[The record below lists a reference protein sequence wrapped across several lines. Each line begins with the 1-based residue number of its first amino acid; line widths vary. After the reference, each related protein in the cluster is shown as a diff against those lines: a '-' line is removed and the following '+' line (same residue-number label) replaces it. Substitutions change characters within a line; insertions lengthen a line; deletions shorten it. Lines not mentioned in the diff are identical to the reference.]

1 MRLLFAS
8 LAVLAVLDVACAG
21 SAHAERFSAIDG
33 GKLVSLCTGRDK
45 SVVADCTAYIN
56 GVSDAAS
63 FYQNLRPADGSK
75 GSKLPAYLCLPPA
88 ITGVQMRDAV
98 VGWAK
103 SHPESQRLQASG
115 VVLRA
120 LHDTYKC
127 QGTEGGLSS

>member
-1 MRLLFAS
+1 MKLLFAS
-8 LAVLAVLDVACAG
+8 LAVLAVAWAG
-21 SAHAERFSAIDG
+21 PAHAERFSPIDG
-33 GKLVSLCTGRDK
+33 GKLVSLCTGHDK
-45 SVVADCTAYIN
+45 GVVADCTAYIN
-56 GVSDAAS
+56 GISDAAS

-75 GSKLPAYLCLPPA
+75 GGKLPAYLCLPTT

-98 VGWAK
+98 VNWAK

-115 VVLRA
+115 LVLRA

>member
-1 MRLLFAS
+1 MKLLFGTL
-8 LAVLAVLDVACAG
+8 LALVAAVG

-33 GKLVSLCTGRDK
+33 SRLITICTGRDK
-45 SVVADCTAYIN
+45 GVVADCTAYIN

-75 GSKLPAYLCLPPA
+75 GGRLPAYICVPTA
-88 ITGVQMRDAV
+88 ITGVQLREAV

-120 LHDTYKC
+120 LHDTFKC

>member
-1 MRLLFAS
+1 MKLLFGTL
-8 LAVLAVLDVACAG
+8 LALTAAVG

-33 GKLVSLCTGRDK
+33 SRLITICTGRDK
-45 SVVADCTAYIN
+45 GVVADCTAYIN

-75 GSKLPAYLCLPPA
+75 GGRLPAYICVPTA
-88 ITGVQMRDAV
+88 ITGVQLREAV

-120 LHDTYKC
+120 LHDTFKC

>member
-1 MRLLFAS
+1 MMKLLFAS
-8 LAVLAVLDVACAG
+8 LTVLVAVAG

-33 GKLVSLCTGRDK
+33 GKLIGLCTGRDRG
-45 SVVADCTAYIN
+45 VVAECTAYIN

-75 GSKLPAYLCLPPA
+75 GGKLPAYICLPTN

-98 VGWAK
+98 VGWARAH
-103 SHPESQRLQASG
+103 SESLRLQASG

-127 QGTEGGLSS
+127 EGTEGGLTS

>member
-1 MRLLFAS
+1 MKLLFAS
-8 LAVLAVLDVACAG
+8 LTVLAACAAG

-33 GKLVSLCTGRDK
+33 SKLVSLCTGRDK
-45 SVVADCTAYIN
+45 GVVADCTAYIN

-63 FYQNLRPADGSK
+63 FYQELRPADGSK
-75 GSKLPAYLCLPPA
+75 GGKLPAYLRLPPT
-88 ITGVQMRDAV
+88 ITGVQMREAV

-103 SHPESQRLQASG
+103 AHPESQRLQASG

-127 QGTEGGLSS
+127 QGTEGGLTS

>member
-8 LAVLAVLDVACAG
+8 LAVLAACAG
-21 SAHAERFSAIDG
+21 SAHAERFSAVNG
-33 GKLVSLCTGRDK
+33 GRLISLCTARDK
-45 SVVADCTAYIN
+45 GVVEDCTAYIN

-75 GSKLPAYLCLPPA
+75 GGKLPAYLCLPQA
-88 ITGVQMRDAV
+88 ITGVQLREAV
-98 VGWAK
+98 VGWAR
-103 SHPESQRLQASG
+103 SHPESQGLQASG

-120 LHDTYKC
+120 LHDSFKC

>member
-1 MRLLFAS
+1 MKLLFAS
-8 LAVLAVLDVACAG
+8 LAVLVVWAG
-21 SAHAERFSAIDG
+21 SAHAERFSAVDG
-33 GKLVSLCTGRDK
+33 TRLVSMCTGRDR
-45 SVVADCTAYIN
+45 SIVEDCTAYIN

-75 GSKLPAYLCLPPA
+75 GGKLPAYLCLPPA
-88 ITGVQMRDAV
+88 ITGVQLREAV
-98 VGWAK
+98 VGWAR

-120 LHDTYKC
+120 LHDSFKC

>member
-1 MRLLFAS
+1 MKLLFGTL
-8 LAVLAVLDVACAG
+8 LALVAAVG

-33 GKLVSLCTGRDK
+33 SRLITICTGRDK
-45 SVVADCTAYIN
+45 GVVADCTAYIN

-75 GSKLPAYLCLPPA
+75 GGRLPAYICVPTA
-88 ITGVQMRDAV
+88 ITGVQLRDAV

-120 LHDTYKC
+120 LHDTFKC

>member
-1 MRLLFAS
+1 MKLLFGTL
-8 LAVLAVLDVACAG
+8 LALVAAVG

-33 GKLVSLCTGRDK
+33 SRLITICTGRDK
-45 SVVADCTAYIN
+45 GVVADCTAYIN
-56 GVSDAAS
+56 GVSDAVS

-75 GSKLPAYLCLPPA
+75 GGRLPAYICVPTA
-88 ITGVQMRDAV
+88 ITGVQLRDAV

-120 LHDTYKC
+120 LHDTFKC

>member
-1 MRLLFAS
+1 MKLLFGTL
-8 LAVLAVLDVACAG
+8 LALAAAVG

-33 GKLVSLCTGRDK
+33 SRLITICTGRDK
-45 SVVADCTAYIN
+45 GVVADCTAYIN
-56 GVSDAAS
+56 GVSDAVS

-75 GSKLPAYLCLPPA
+75 GGRLPAYICVPTA
-88 ITGVQMRDAV
+88 ITGVQLREAV

-120 LHDTYKC
+120 LHDTFKC

>member
-1 MRLLFAS
+1 MKLLLAS
-8 LAVLAVLDVACAG
+8 LAVLAACAG
-21 SAHAERFSAIDG
+21 SAHAERFSPIDG

-45 SVVADCTAYIN
+45 GVVADCTAYIN

-75 GSKLPAYLCLPPA
+75 GGKLPAYLCLPTT

-98 VGWAK
+98 VNWAK

-115 VVLRA
+115 LVLRA
-120 LHDTYKC
+120 LHDTFKC

>member
-1 MRLLFAS
+1 MKLLFAS
-8 LAVLAVLDVACAG
+8 LAVLAACAG
-21 SAHAERFSAIDG
+21 SAHAERFSPVDG
-33 GKLVSLCTGRDK
+33 AKLISLCTGKDK
-45 SVVADCTAYIN
+45 GVVADCTAYIN

-75 GSKLPAYLCLPPA
+75 GGKLPAYLCLPMA
-88 ITGVQMRDAV
+88 ITGVQLRDAV

-103 SHPESQRLQASG
+103 SHPESQRLPASG

-127 QGTEGGLSS
+127 QGTEGGLTS

>member
-1 MRLLFAS
+1 MKLLLGS
-8 LAVLAVLDVACAG
+8 LAVLAAVAG
-21 SAHAERFSAIDG
+21 PAHAERFSAVDG

-45 SVVADCTAYIN
+45 GVVADCTAYIN

-75 GSKLPAYLCLPPA
+75 GGKLPAYICLPPS
-88 ITGVQMRDAV
+88 ITGVQLRDSV
-98 VGWAK
+98 VGWAHAH
-103 SHPESQRLQASG
+103 SESLRLQASG

-127 QGTEGGLSS
+127 QGTEGGLTS

>member
-8 LAVLAVLDVACAG
+8 LAVLAACAG
-21 SAHAERFSAIDG
+21 SAHAERFSALDG
-33 GKLVSLCTGRDK
+33 GRLISLCTGRDK
-45 SVVADCTAYIN
+45 GVVADCTAYIN
-56 GVSDAAS
+56 GVSDAVG

-75 GSKLPAYLCLPPA
+75 GGKLPAYICLPPA

-98 VGWAK
+98 VGWAR

-120 LHDTYKC
+120 LHDSFKC

>member
-1 MRLLFAS
+1 MMKLLLAS
-8 LAVLAVLDVACAG
+8 LTALIAVAG

-33 GKLVSLCTGRDK
+33 SRLIGLCTGRDRG
-45 SVVADCTAYIN
+45 VVAECTAYIN

-75 GSKLPAYLCLPPA
+75 GGKLPAYICLPTN
-88 ITGVQMRDAV
+88 ITGVQMREAV
-98 VGWAK
+98 VGWARAH
-103 SHPESQRLQASG
+103 SESLRLQASG

-127 QGTEGGLSS
+127 EGTEGGLTS

>member
-1 MRLLFAS
+1 MKLLFGTLFM
-8 LAVLAVLDVACAG
+8 LAAVAG
-21 SAHAERFSAIDG
+21 TARAERFSAIDG
-33 GKLVSLCTGRDK
+33 GRLIGLCAGRDK
-45 SVVADCTAYIN
+45 GVVAECTAYIN

-75 GSKLPAYLCLPPA
+75 GGRLPAYICLPTA
-88 ITGVQMRDAV
+88 ITGVQMRETV

-103 SHPESQRLQASG
+103 AHPESLRLQASG

-127 QGTEGGLSS
+127 QGTEGGLTS

>member
-1 MRLLFAS
+1 MKSLFAS
-8 LAVLAVLDVACAG
+8 LAVLAVLDVSWAG

-45 SVVADCTAYIN
+45 GLVADCTAYIN
-56 GVSDAAS
+56 GVSDTAS

-98 VGWAK
+98 IGWAK

-127 QGTEGGLSS
+127 QGSEGGLSS

>member
-1 MRLLFAS
+1 MKSLFAS
-8 LAVLAVLDVACAG
+8 LAVLAVAWAG
-21 SAHAERFSAIDG
+21 PAHAERFSPIDG
-33 GKLVSLCTGRDK
+33 GKLVSLCTGHDK
-45 SVVADCTAYIN
+45 GVVADCTAYIN

-75 GSKLPAYLCLPPA
+75 GGKLPAYLCLPTT

-98 VGWAK
+98 VNWAK

-115 VVLRA
+115 LVLRA

-127 QGTEGGLSS
+127 QGSEGGLSS